1 MRDVYSRKR
10 VHTRVYAYAVCVVV
24 ILVGCDAQSPLASYE
39 TRIRFFLYLQQGA
52 GLAFSRLV
60 CAGESGRVNE
70 GRAGLKFYS
79 SRY

>member
-39 TRIRFFLYLQQGA
+39 TWIRFFYISRRGW
-52 GLAFSRLV
+52 GLRSRASCV
-60 CAGESGRVNE
+60 
-70 GRAGLKFYS
+70 
-79 SRY
+79 